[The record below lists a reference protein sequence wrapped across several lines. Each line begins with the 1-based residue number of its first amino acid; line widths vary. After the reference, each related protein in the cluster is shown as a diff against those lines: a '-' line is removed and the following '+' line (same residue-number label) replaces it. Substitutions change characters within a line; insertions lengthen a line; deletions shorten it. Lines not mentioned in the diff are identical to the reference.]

1 MKKFG
6 YFEKLSLAS
15 RWFLPWEEA
24 KGVIED
30 YRDILMEVKGPE
42 EAVKRFGTPVQ
53 AVLATADRK
62 NIVIRHF
69 MLLLFAVLSFL
80 PVFLQIKGFYS
91 SPAAIF
97 AAVPLMILVF
107 VWYGGDKSK
116 EPGIPKGLAVSC
128 GLLAL
133 FLILLCGAMFYFSAN
148 PLHPY
153 VRYMGVCLEII
164 VPVSAISGLR
174 GIACAQL
181 FGSRWKAAVILCVTT
196 ALASMCC
203 LSLIHCMAPIADPV
217 SAFRACSW
225 KCVLV
230 SLCGMAAAGM
240 SLC

>member
-6 YFEKLSLAS
+6 YFENLSLAA

-97 AAVPLMILVF
+97 AA
-107 VWYGGDKSK
+107 DRKS
-116 EPGIPKGLAVSC
+116 V
-128 GLLAL
+128 
-133 FLILLCGAMFYFSAN
+133 
-148 PLHPY
+148 
-153 VRYMGVCLEII
+153 V
-164 VPVSAISGLR
+164 
-174 GIACAQL
+174 
-181 FGSRWKAAVILCVTT
+181 
-196 ALASMCC
+196 
-203 LSLIHCMAPIADPV
+203 
-217 SAFRACSW
+217 
-225 KCVLV
+225 
-230 SLCGMAAAGM
+230 
-240 SLC
+240 